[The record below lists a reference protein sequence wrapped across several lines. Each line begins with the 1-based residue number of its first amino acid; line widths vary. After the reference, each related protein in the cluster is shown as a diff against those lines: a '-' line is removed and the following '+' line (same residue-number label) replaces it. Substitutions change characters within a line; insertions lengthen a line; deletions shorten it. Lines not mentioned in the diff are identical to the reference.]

1 MQMTLCTVVLT
12 PEQFEELDAH
22 GLYELDYDEG
32 DGTFFMHCYDD
43 DTDCIEPDFLQ
54 ALRDLKVTGQLHFFQ
69 GPSNYGRC
77 DYSEFGYDF
86 EDGILSNLEAVV
98 TWRKV
103 APPK

>member
-1 MQMTLCTVVLT
+1 MQLTLSTIILT
-12 PEQFEELDAH
+12 REQFDQLHDFKR
-22 GLYELDYDEG
+22 DYDLYLDD
-32 DGTFFMHCYDD
+32 DGTLNMTCFDD
-43 DTDCIEPDFLQ
+43 DDCLDPAFLEKLSEVK
-54 ALRDLKVTGQLHFFQ
+54 ATGQLHFFQ

-77 DYSEFGYDF
+77 DYGEFGYDF